1 MVSVRVLFTGKLI
14 HEISTV
20 LAVLQES
27 WIGFVNLLFHMVAD
41 ENI

>member
-1 MVSVRVLFTGKLI
+1 MLFTVKLT
-14 HEISTV
+14 HKISTV

-41 ENI
+41 EKI